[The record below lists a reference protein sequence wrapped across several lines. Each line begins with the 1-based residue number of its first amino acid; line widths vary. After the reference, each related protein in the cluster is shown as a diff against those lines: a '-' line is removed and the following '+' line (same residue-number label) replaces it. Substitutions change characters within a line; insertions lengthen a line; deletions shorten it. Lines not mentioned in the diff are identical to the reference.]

1 MAKPKLFPMP
11 AQEEVEVV
19 LKIEDQGEI
28 YNLVHIFRR
37 LTAADKKNFW
47 GHMSRAELAGNAN
60 PQGSDYLGA
69 VEMLY
74 DSSIKRVEGYEL
86 PEGVN
91 NWREMV
97 PLEHKAWAV
106 SRLLKSAGTLS
117 EEAQK
122 K

>member
-1 MAKPKLFPMP
+1 MAKPKLFPLP
-11 AQEEVEVV
+11 APEEVKVV
-19 LKIEDQGEI
+19 LKIEDREEV
-28 YNLVHIFRR
+28 YNLVHVFRG
-37 LTAADKKNFW
+37 LTAEDKKDFW
-47 GHMSRAELAGNAN
+47 GRMGRGELTGADNS
-60 PQGSDYLGA
+60 QGSDYLAA

-74 DSSIKRVEGYEL
+74 DRSIKRVEGYEL
-86 PEGVN
+86 PEAVN
-91 NWREMV
+91 KWRGMI

>member
-1 MAKPKLFPMP
+1 MAKPKLFPLP
-11 AQEEVEVV
+11 ASEEVKVI
-19 LKIEDQGEI
+19 LKIEDREEV
-28 YNLVHIFRR
+28 YNLIHYFRG
-37 LTAADKKNFW
+37 LTAEDKKDFWGRMGRGELTGADKP
-47 GHMSRAELAGNAN
+47 L
-60 PQGSDYLGA
+60 GSEYLGA

-74 DSSIKRVEGYEL
+74 DRSIKRVEGYEL
-86 PEGVN
+86 PEGAD
-91 NWREMV
+91 NWREMI